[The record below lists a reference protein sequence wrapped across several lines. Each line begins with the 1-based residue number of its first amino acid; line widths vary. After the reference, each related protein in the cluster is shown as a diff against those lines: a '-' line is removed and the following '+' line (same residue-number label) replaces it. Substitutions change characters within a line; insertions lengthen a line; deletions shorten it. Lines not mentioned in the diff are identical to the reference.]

1 MDTVLRTNTIALRKR
16 FCLTSNIFYLK
27 KIGVGAL
34 LCGWTEWMRFWCSPG
49 NFSEILVISPFKP
62 SFHKQLNESEMATNK
77 VDDLNQKQSKGV
89 LEAISDMR
97 TDFSTKL
104 EGVLMGSTDVKWDLQ
119 AYSTHLDEA
128 EERIST
134 VEDTVTVKSTT
145 KLWKNR

>member
-1 MDTVLRTNTIALRKR
+1 
-16 FCLTSNIFYLK
+16 
-27 KIGVGAL
+27 
-34 LCGWTEWMRFWCSPG
+34 MRFWCSPG

-104 EGVLMGSTDVKWDLQ
+104 EGVLMGSTDVK
-119 AYSTHLDEA
+119 
-128 EERIST
+128 
-134 VEDTVTVKSTT
+134 
-145 KLWKNR
+145 